1 MIEILF
7 ISLLLFLPS
16 NSGSIGAIKKSRFLS
31 LYINGKINTALQLNH
46 AKRQNG
52 VYLIKY
58 NDAIVYIGYSAG
70 SLYKTITRHFQSWKD
85 RSQTRVTYP
94 QNEAYKVRV
103 VFTRTGSQAAE
114 LERALILKY
123 RPKDNPNK
131 YENYLFTKDEKNTI
145 EEIYD
150 QTEAPF

>member
-1 MIEILF
+1 MIEILLF
-7 ISLLLFLPS
+7 SVLLLLPS
-16 NSGSIGAIKKSRFLS
+16 NKVSIGAIKRSKWLS
-31 LYINGKINTALQLNH
+31 LYIRGKLNTALKLDH
-46 AKRQNG
+46 SKRQNG

-58 NDAIVYIGYSAG
+58 NGQIVYIGYSAG

-85 RSQTRVTYP
+85 KNQVRVTYP
-94 QNEAYKVRV
+94 QSESYKVRV
-103 VFTRTGSQAAE
+103 VYTRTGSQAAE

-145 EEIYD
+145 TEIYD
-150 QTEAPF
+150 NSEAPF

>member
-1 MIEILF
+1 MIEIFLF
-7 ISLLLFLPS
+7 SVLLLLP
-16 NSGSIGAIKKSRFLS
+16 NNKTTIGAIKRSKWLS
-31 LYINGKINTALQLNH
+31 LYINGKLNKALKLDHSKQ
-46 AKRQNG
+46 QNG

-58 NDAIVYIGYSAG
+58 NGQIVYIGYSAG
-70 SLYKTITRHFQSWKD
+70 SLYKTITRHFQSWND

-94 QNEAYKVRV
+94 QNENYKIRV

-145 EEIYD
+145 TQIYD
-150 QTEAPF
+150 QSEAPF

>member
-1 MIEILF
+1 MIEIILMY
-7 ISLLLFLPS
+7 LLLFLPS
-16 NSGSIGAIKKSRFLS
+16 NSGSIGAIKRSKWLTI
-31 LYINGKINTALQLNH
+31 YPNGKLNPKLLLDYT
-46 AKRQNG
+46 KRQNG

-58 NDAIVYIGYSAG
+58 NGEIVYIGYSAG

-85 RSQTRVTYP
+85 RTQTRVTYP

-123 RPKDNPNK
+123 RPRDNPNK
-131 YENYLFTKDEKNTI
+131 YENYLFSKDEKNTI
-145 EEIYD
+145 TEIYD